1 MISADITVA
10 RLLEEYPTLVEVLAG
25 YHAHFKQLSDPARR
39 RVMASRITVAD
50 AARMAGV
57 RADELLAALRAAAG
71 EAALQHGAAPQLGS
85 SPQPVTASDPATT
98 PQPGLSSEGREEM
111 PEVLARMPE
120 GRRVRLDV
128 RDNIRRG
135 EEPFARIMAAVKEL
149 AGDQALVLRVPFE
162 PIPLYEVLGKR
173 GFAHSTERHAA
184 DDWSVSFYRE
194 SGPSPSPAAPIANQG
209 QPVIDVRGLEP
220 PQPMVKVLE
229 AIERLGPGAEL
240 EVRHDRRP
248 RLLYPLLDERGFV
261 HETDEPEPGVVR
273 IRIRKGEA

>member
-10 RLLEEYPTLVEVLAG
+10 RLLEEHPTLVEVLAG

-57 RADELLAALRAAAG
+57 PADELLAALRAAAG
-71 EAALQHGAAPQLGS
+71 EAGPRHGAAPQLATAPHPAL
-85 SPQPVTASDPATT
+85 SP
-98 PQPGLSSEGREEM
+98 EGRGERRM
-111 PEVLARMPE
+111 PGTLVSVPE

-128 RDNIRRG
+128 RDDVRRG
-135 EEPFARIMAAVKEL
+135 EEPFTRIMAVVREL
-149 AGDQALVLRVPFE
+149 GADQVLVLRVPFE

-173 GFAHSTERHAA
+173 GFAHWTERHAT

-194 SGPSPSPAAPIANQG
+194 GGPSPVPAAPIPDQG
-209 QPVIDVRGLEP
+209 RRVIDVRGLEP
-220 PQPMVKVLE
+220 PQPMVIVLE
-229 AIERLGPGAEL
+229 AIDRLGPGAEL

-248 RLLYPLLDERGFV
+248 TLLYPLLDERGFV
-261 HETDEPEPGVVR
+261 HDTDEPEPRLVR
-273 IRIRKGEA
+273 IRIRRSEV